1 MKRPLSKSQSVCIV
15 LLWGL
20 LCFLMLTTAKSI
32 DGMTLTSLFIGTALL
47 FIPVYK
53 SYRQL
58 K

>member
-1 MKRPLSKSQSVCIV
+1 MKRPLSKTQSVCIV

-20 LCFLMLTTAKSI
+20 LCYLMLTTTDRI
-32 DGMTLTSLFIGTALL
+32 DDMTLTSLFIGTALV

-53 SYRQL
+53 SYKLR